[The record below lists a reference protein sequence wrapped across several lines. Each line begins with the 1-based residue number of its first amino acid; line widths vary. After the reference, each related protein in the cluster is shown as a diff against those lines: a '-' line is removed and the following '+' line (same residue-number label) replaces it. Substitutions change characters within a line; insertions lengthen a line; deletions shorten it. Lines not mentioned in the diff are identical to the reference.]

1 MLTMGCQPEATSPAR
16 TTLADS
22 AGVTIASTPASALPS
37 DTFATIAPEPVLEL
51 GQGENIAAADVLYR
65 VADGLLLDDT
75 SLAVLDGGSS
85 EVRLYSLSGDLK
97 GKSSGVRDGPGALKE
112 PTALLPADSGSVVVW
127 DAVAGTSNR
136 FDRQGRLLETKRAN
150 LNVLAEELPRTLQ
163 IQPVWRW
170 RQIGDSTLLIRDF
183 LPAASAPE
191 EGVYFRP
198 EMELL
203 VAPFSISPAD
213 TIGRYESLQQVRLPA
228 GLSRPILP
236 VNTLEASSPEREWL
250 YVGDNAGFRID
261 RFSLDGTRD
270 LVIQVTD
277 YSPDASPEYMSNA
290 TSRFTQRLD
299 QQGMEEPTEIID
311 MLPPQE
317 TRPSFSDLFAAADGN
332 LWVRLAG
339 PEFPGSH
346 VVFDGSGTYAGHV
359 DVSDHE
365 RILDIRYGLIV
376 LLHKN
381 ELGVETISV
390 HRLTRLR

>member
-37 DTFATIAPEPVLEL
+37 DTFATIATEPVLEL

-85 EVRLYSLSGDLK
+85 EVRFYSLSGALM
-97 GKSSGVRDGPGALKE
+97 GKSSGAGDGPGELKE
-112 PTALLPADSGSVVVW
+112 PTGLLPADSGSVLVW

-136 FDRQGRLLETKRAN
+136 FDRQGRLIDAKRAN

-191 EGVYFRP
+191 GGGYFRP
-198 EMELL
+198 EMELI
-203 VAPFSISPAD
+203 VAPFSIAPAD
-213 TIGRYESLQQVRLPA
+213 TIGRYESFQQIRLSP
-228 GLSRPILP
+228 GLLLPVLP
-236 VNTLEASSPEREWL
+236 VNTLEASSPERERL

-261 RFSLDGTRD
+261 RFSFDGTRD
-270 LVIQVTD
+270 LVIRVTD

-290 TSRFTQRLD
+290 KSRFAQRLE
-299 QQGMEEPTEIID
+299 QQGMEEPGEIID

-339 PEFPGSH
+339 PEFSGSH
-346 VVFDGSGTYAGHV
+346 VVFDDGGTYAGHV
-359 DVSDHE
+359 AVPDHE

-381 ELGVETISV
+381 ELGVETILV